1 MEILFAF
8 RPFFCFSKNHVR
20 FYLTDIQYLAIC
32 QMLMKNS
39 RLCSSEILF
48 KFVALVVLHRF
59 LSLFFFLSTIFF
71 LLSFFS
77 ILLFYITPIEFIPET
92 TSRND
97 ARPVFISLIIG
108 IPEYQSVLFASPRGI
123 FISSSFNSGVWHFTD
138 CVPATMAAV
147 RGAARTPRVS
157 PVTRADREPREIS
170 MAIKFHG
177 RGGNS
182 IVATVVRVEDTRL
195 SRYHPANFSPA
206 SRIYDRSSSY
216 RRELKCPSRRLALSS
231 RESYLY
237 MVLEH
242 VM

>member
-1 MEILFAF
+1 
-8 RPFFCFSKNHVR
+8 
-20 FYLTDIQYLAIC
+20 
-32 QMLMKNS
+32 MKNS
-39 RLCSSEILF
+39 RVCSSEILF
-48 KFVALVVLHRF
+48 KFDALVVLHHF

-71 LLSFFS
+71 SLLFS
-77 ILLFYITPIEFIPET
+77 ILLFYITPVEFIPET
-92 TSRND
+92 TSQND
-97 ARPVFISLIIG
+97 AWPVFISLIIG

-182 IVATVVRVEDTRL
+182 IVATVVCVEDTRL
-195 SRYHPANFSPA
+195 PRYHPANFSPA
-206 SRIYDRSSSY
+206 SRIYDGSSSY
-216 RRELKCPSRRLALSS
+216 RRELKCPPRRLALSP

-237 MVLEH
+237 MALEQ